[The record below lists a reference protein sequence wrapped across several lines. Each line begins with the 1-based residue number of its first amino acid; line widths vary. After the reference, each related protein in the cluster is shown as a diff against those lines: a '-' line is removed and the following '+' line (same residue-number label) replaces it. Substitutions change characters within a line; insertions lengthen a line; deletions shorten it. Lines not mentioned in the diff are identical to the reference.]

1 MIRVDEEEEVAVKT
15 VRYEKQDGVA
25 WIRINRPEVRNAVS
39 RDEILALADAL
50 RTASGDAGVK
60 AIVIG
65 SVGDSFSAG
74 ADLREMVQEF
84 EDLPAGRLTI
94 TELIE
99 TTTEGL
105 QQVARLIRGAS
116 KPVVASVRG
125 YALGGG
131 LEIALDCDLVVAEPD
146 AKFGF
151 PETRAGMS
159 VTGGVTKLLAQ
170 SIGMARA
177 RELLLTGRTIDAE
190 EALDIGMIN
199 RVVAPGQG
207 DAATADLVEEV
218 RRGSPLSVIAHK
230 RLLQQSADAD
240 LETVFNL
247 EKQSL
252 GVLCTTEDA
261 AEAAKAFVEKR
272 EPVFKGR

>member
-1 MIRVDEEEEVAVKT
+1 VASVL
-15 VRYEKQDGVA
+15 YEKREGIG

-39 RDEILALADAL
+39 SVEIRLLGEHLREACRDPE
-50 RTASGDAGVK
+50 VE

-84 EDLPAGRLTI
+84 EDLGSGRLTI
-94 TELIE
+94 SGLIE

-105 QQVARLIRGAS
+105 QEIARLIRQAN
-116 KPVVASVRG
+116 KVVVASVRG

-131 LEIALDCDLVVAEPD
+131 CEIALDCDLIVAAED

-159 VTGGVTKLLAQ
+159 VTGGVTKLLSQA
-170 SIGMARA
+170 IGATRA
-177 RELLLTGRTIDAE
+177 RELFLTGRFV
-190 EALDIGMIN
+190 EAREAYEIGMVN
-199 RVVAPGQG
+199 RVVATGEA
-207 DAATADLVEEV
+207 DEAAEAMVREV
-218 RRGSPLSVIAHK
+218 RRGSPLAVLAHK
-230 RLLQQSADAD
+230 RLAQQSLDSDMEAT
-240 LETVFNL
+240 LNL
-247 EKQSL
+247 EKQTI

-261 AEAAKAFVEKR
+261 KEAVNAFVEKR
-272 EPVFKGR
+272 EPRFRGR

>member
-1 MIRVDEEEEVAVKT
+1 MTT
-15 VRYEKQDGVA
+15 VLYEQDGGIGWV
-25 WIRINRPEVRNAVS
+25 RINRPEVHNAVS
-39 RDEILALADAL
+39 RDEILALAEAL
-50 RTASGDAGVK
+50 SAASADRGVK
-60 AIVIG
+60 AIAIG

-74 ADLREMVQEF
+74 ADLREMVEEF
-84 EDLPAGRLTI
+84 EDLDSGRLSI

-105 QQVARLIRGAS
+105 QRLARLIRGAA
-116 KPVVASVRG
+116 KPVLASVRG

-131 LEIALDCDLVVAEPD
+131 LEIALDCDLIVAE
-146 AKFGF
+146 AGARLGF

-177 RELLLTGRTIDAE
+177 RELLLSGRFIDAE
-190 EALDIGMIN
+190 EALRIGMIN
-199 RVVAPGQG
+199 RVVPAGEG
-207 DAATADLVEEV
+207 DEAAAELIEEV
-218 RRGSPLSVIAHK
+218 LRGSPLSVVAHK

-252 GVLCTTEDA
+252 GVLCTSEDA

-272 EPVFKGR
+272 DPRFKGR